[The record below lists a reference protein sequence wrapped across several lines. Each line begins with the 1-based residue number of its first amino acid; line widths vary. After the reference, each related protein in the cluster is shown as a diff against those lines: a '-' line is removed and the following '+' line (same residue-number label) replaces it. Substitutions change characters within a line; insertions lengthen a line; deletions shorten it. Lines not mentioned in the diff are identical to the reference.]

1 MLRTKTG
8 YVELLVCIFLEIWIQ
23 ISSIA
28 DSAYEAYYPLTNV
41 LFEGDKKKEP
51 R

>member
-8 YVELLVCIFLEIWIQ
+8 YVELPVCISLEIWIQ
-23 ISSIA
+23 ISSIV
-28 DSAYEAYYPLTNV
+28 DSVYETYYPLTNV
-41 LFEGDKKKEP
+41 LFEGDKKKGP